1 MRSSQYTAPYSITWQ
16 CAAFL
21 LGEITSD
28 TCLLKDSRDFSR
40 EELLTMIQEAESLA
54 THIDTLDENQEQMRL
69 IYRWAELADEVA
81 KLMVL
86 AEELLSEDE
95 LLDLQ
100 KVVNEQD
107 KTRWNKYRRNI
118 RWMNELPGQEQW

>member
-1 MRSSQYTAPYSITWQ
+1 MRN
-16 CAAFL
+16 
-21 LGEITSD
+21 
-28 TCLLKDSRDFSR
+28 SRDFSR
-40 EELLTMIQEAESLA
+40 QELLTMIQEAESLA

-69 IYRWAELADEVA
+69 IYRWAETADGVA

-107 KTRWNKYRRNI
+107 KNRWNKYRRNI
-118 RWMNELPGQEQW
+118 RWMNELPGEQQ

>member
-1 MRSSQYTAPYSITWQ
+1 MRN
-16 CAAFL
+16 
-21 LGEITSD
+21 
-28 TCLLKDSRDFSR
+28 SRDFSR
-40 EELLTMIQEAESLA
+40 EELLTMLQEAESLA

-95 LLDLQ
+95 LLALQ

>member
-1 MRSSQYTAPYSITWQ
+1 MRN
-16 CAAFL
+16 
-21 LGEITSD
+21 
-28 TCLLKDSRDFSR
+28 SRDFSR
-40 EELLTMIQEAESLA
+40 QELLTMIQEAESLA

-69 IYRWAELADEVA
+69 IYRWAKIADGVA

-86 AEELLSEDE
+86 AEELLSEDQ

-107 KTRWNKYRRNI
+107 KNRWNKYRRNI
-118 RWMNELPGQEQW
+118 RWMNELPGEQQ

>member
-1 MRSSQYTAPYSITWQ
+1 
-16 CAAFL
+16 
-21 LGEITSD
+21 
-28 TCLLKDSRDFSR
+28 
-40 EELLTMIQEAESLA
+40 MIQEAESLA

-69 IYRWAELADEVA
+69 IYRWAEIADGVA

-100 KVVNEQD
+100 KVVNEQED
-107 KTRWNKYRRNI
+107 KNRWNKYRRNI
-118 RWMNELPGQEQW
+118 RWMNELPGEQ